1 MLCKGTYSTFY
12 IKVIFHYRN
21 LKCGLLHCTGGDDEP
36 KVDAKTNAVS
46 SSVDYDGHRFQCK

>member
-1 MLCKGTYSTFY
+1 MNFVQFFY
-12 IKVIFHYRN
+12 KINFYYRN
-21 LKCGLLHCTGGDDEP
+21 LKCGLLHCTGGNDAP